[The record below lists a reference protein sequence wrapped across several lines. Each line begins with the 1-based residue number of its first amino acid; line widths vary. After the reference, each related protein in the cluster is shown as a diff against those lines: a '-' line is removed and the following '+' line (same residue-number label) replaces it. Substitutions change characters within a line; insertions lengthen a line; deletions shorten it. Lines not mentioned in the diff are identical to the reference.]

1 MKRKDE
7 HMFNIFDMQTRETT
21 SNMTADEVAEYL
33 VGKGALSEK
42 ETHEYDAGLVFENKE
57 WLDKYLV
64 KCEGSED
71 VQKAYAEL
79 RTAIK

>member
-21 SNMTADEVAEYL
+21 NNLTADEVADYL
-33 VGKGALSEK
+33 VSKGALIEK
-42 ETHEYDAGLVFENKE
+42 ETHSDGLVFENKE

-64 KCEGSED
+64 KYIGSENAE
-71 VQKAYAEL
+71 KAYAEL
-79 RTAIK
+79 RTALK